1 VEKKDRSLIMKKY
14 IYGYIHLAFAIV
26 IGVLGVVGCEDGSND
41 VLDTV
46 NDEDRYVSLQRYVKE
61 QNSTNFAVTFFLS
74 KEKDVQSKLGDFS
87 VSANGCT
94 INESSVKYSPSSLT
108 MVKGVTSG
116 EISVS
121 GTFTEACSPKS
132 YILSYKNSVSV
143 DDRSQSISSIFD
155 TNNIDKQLL
164 EPGYH
169 LVNVSSPIVITDAEQ
184 NATISVQ
191 LVHDGLPVLPIR
203 PCEVQDGT
211 TTVTTDCV
219 IPEPIP
225 KQYGRVDMAVWPQQD
240 EGDEDGTDG
249 VNDNAYI
256 RFPYVAPSDE
266 DMPKYETSY
275 DFKIYYVDKD
285 GNRVAD
291 TTITIDI
298 KPSQGRDDIDQG
310 VKSVSLVYAGTR
322 CIDSGGVA
330 MYVAHAV
337 DKYGNPVP
345 NIPLKPSLING
356 YKVLNINS
364 PMGGTLE
371 GGTPTTLTDGQMDF
385 LGYNVTNEDRLII
398 LPNSSNFSQSYLGN
412 WTISEVTNSSLIL
425 KENYGDD
432 RQDNLSYIVGNEK
445 RYLEGYGVAVADIVK
460 SQDYVTDSK
469 GEVPFEVVFDR
480 VLAGHTFT
488 LALEAYIENSSG
500 ETFRAG
506 ISKVSSFR
514 WDNFV
519 SSVVTVPID
528 GNSHR
533 VWLTIGISDCQ
544 GESMIEPLINI
555 RIVPDSIVIS
565 DKNACKLDVYDS
577 DTNLTTDHNGQISL
591 VINTNKNSTTTQ
603 DENATEPTDGGSG
616 ECEISWSG
624 DNGGGMY
631 QEY

>member
-1 VEKKDRSLIMKKY
+1 
-14 IYGYIHLAFAIV
+14 
-26 IGVLGVVGCEDGSND
+26 
-41 VLDTV
+41 
-46 NDEDRYVSLQRYVKE
+46 
-61 QNSTNFAVTFFLS
+61 
-74 KEKDVQSKLGDFS
+74 
-87 VSANGCT
+87 
-94 INESSVKYSPSSLT
+94 
-108 MVKGVTSG
+108 
-116 EISVS
+116 
-121 GTFTEACSPKS
+121 
-132 YILSYKNSVSV
+132 
-143 DDRSQSISSIFD
+143 
-155 TNNIDKQLL
+155 
-164 EPGYH
+164 
-169 LVNVSSPIVITDAEQ
+169 
-184 NATISVQ
+184 
-191 LVHDGLPVLPIR
+191 
-203 PCEVQDGT
+203 
-211 TTVTTDCV
+211 
-219 IPEPIP
+219 
-225 KQYGRVDMAVWPQQD
+225 
-240 EGDEDGTDG
+240 
-249 VNDNAYI
+249 
-256 RFPYVAPSDE
+256 
-266 DMPKYETSY
+266 
-275 DFKIYYVDKD
+275 
-285 GNRVAD
+285 
-291 TTITIDI
+291 
-298 KPSQGRDDIDQG
+298 
-310 VKSVSLVYAGTR
+310 
-322 CIDSGGVA
+322 
-330 MYVAHAV
+330 
-337 DKYGNPVP
+337 
-345 NIPLKPSLING
+345 
-356 YKVLNINS
+356 
-364 PMGGTLE
+364 MGGTLE

-591 VINTNKNSTTTQ
+591 VINTNKNSRQTR
-603 DENATEPTDGGSG
+603 
-616 ECEISWSG
+616 
-624 DNGGGMY
+624 
-631 QEY
+631 